1 MNELFQAYQFALEK
15 AGVPTNLASQCA
27 EIVQRDDPHALNLG
41 RSEEDQRLI
50 SSASEWMKA
59 KQTATET
66 EGV

>member
-1 MNELFQAYQFALEK
+1 MNELFQAYQSALEG

-27 EIVQRDDPHALNLG
+27 QIAERDDPYAPNLG
-41 RSEEDQRLI
+41 RSEEDQHLI